1 MHTADDYLNMDWTQL
16 SELECAAYASG
27 DTERA
32 ALLEALAK
40 LSYRDGTEAA
50 KEQPHDQPTIAPDPP
65 GQRAGLIID
74 PLENLPMTPEN
85 LKAWRARLGLGDTGM
100 AAYLG
105 VPLGT
110 LRKWENG
117 TRTPDTA
124 PLRLFA
130 VLQLIEAQAPEL
142 HAAILAAAKAGAGA
156 QDAPQRA
163 RKGRG
168 RVTGAP
174 GPENAP
180 AARESASEQH
190 GCHGGDGSTLP
201 VPWIHAADALP
212 AWMATGKP

>member
-1 MHTADDYLNMDWTQL
+1 
-16 SELECAAYASG
+16 
-27 DTERA
+27 
-32 ALLEALAK
+32 
-40 LSYRDGTEAA
+40 
-50 KEQPHDQPTIAPDPP
+50 
-65 GQRAGLIID
+65 
-74 PLENLPMTPEN
+74 MTPEN
-85 LKAWRARLGLGDTGM
+85 LKAWRARLGLGDVGM

-180 AARESASEQH
+180 AARGSARI
-190 GCHGGDGSTLP
+190 DPPTSTASP
-201 VPWIHAADALP
+201 APWIAAADALP
-212 AWMATGKP
+212 PWMTGGPNA

>member
-1 MHTADDYLNMDWTQL
+1 
-16 SELECAAYASG
+16 
-27 DTERA
+27 
-32 ALLEALAK
+32 
-40 LSYRDGTEAA
+40 
-50 KEQPHDQPTIAPDPP
+50 
-65 GQRAGLIID
+65 
-74 PLENLPMTPEN
+74 MTPDN
-85 LKAWRARLGLGDTGM
+85 LKSWRARLGLGDTGM

-130 VLQLIEAQAPEL
+130 VLQLIEAQAPDL
-142 HAAILAAAKAGAGA
+142 HAAILAAAKTGAGA

-168 RVTGAP
+168 RVTTGAP

-180 AARESASEQH
+180 AARESARI
-190 GCHGGDGSTLP
+190 DP
-201 VPWIHAADALP
+201 PAPPAPWVHVADALP
-212 AWMATGKP
+212 PWMTGGPNV

>member
-1 MHTADDYLNMDWTQL
+1 
-16 SELECAAYASG
+16 
-27 DTERA
+27 
-32 ALLEALAK
+32 
-40 LSYRDGTEAA
+40 
-50 KEQPHDQPTIAPDPP
+50 
-65 GQRAGLIID
+65 
-74 PLENLPMTPEN
+74 MTPDT
-85 LKAWRARLGLGDTGM
+85 LKTWRARLGLGDTGM

-168 RVTGAP
+168 RVTGQAT
-174 GPENAP
+174 PENAP
-180 AARESASEQH
+180 QARESARI
-190 GCHGGDGSTLP
+190 DTP
-201 VPWIHAADALP
+201 AAPAPWIAAADALP
-212 AWMATGKP
+212 PWMTGGPNA

>member
-1 MHTADDYLNMDWTQL
+1 
-16 SELECAAYASG
+16 
-27 DTERA
+27 
-32 ALLEALAK
+32 
-40 LSYRDGTEAA
+40 
-50 KEQPHDQPTIAPDPP
+50 
-65 GQRAGLIID
+65 
-74 PLENLPMTPEN
+74 MTSDN

-168 RVTGAP
+168 RVTGQP
-174 GPENAP
+174 IPENAP
-180 AARESASEQH
+180 AARESARI
-190 GCHGGDGSTLP
+190 DPSTSVFGP
-201 VPWIHAADALP
+201 PPWIHAADALP
-212 AWMATGKP
+212 PWMTGGPNA